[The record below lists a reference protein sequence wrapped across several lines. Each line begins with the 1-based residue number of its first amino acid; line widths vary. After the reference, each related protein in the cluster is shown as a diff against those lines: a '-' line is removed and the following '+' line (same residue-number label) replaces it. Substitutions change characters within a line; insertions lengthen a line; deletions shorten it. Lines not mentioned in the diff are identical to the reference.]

1 MIKNGAIALLIAGL
15 VMTIDEYAAV
25 TSPIMFWC
33 LAAVIFA
40 VVCAIECECE
50 RISRIR
56 HTSRALRRQIS
67 AIKITPSPT
76 KAK

>member
-1 MIKNGAIALLIAGL
+1 MIKNGVIALLIAGM

-25 TSPIMFWC
+25 TGPVMYGC
-33 LAAVIFA
+33 LAAVAFA
-40 VVCAIECECE
+40 AVCAIECECE

-56 HTSRALRRQIS
+56 HTSRALRRQI
-67 AIKITPSPT
+67 ATIKITPQPT